1 MQCAPVASAGTLTF
15 HGRRARSSAAPN
27 LPVATA
33 NPARILGGPNSFVSD
48 RATTTPSSPERG
60 AIGEPAERLV
70 DEQERVGRAAP
81 RREPSSSA
89 RS

>member
-33 NPARILGGPNSFVSD
+33 NPPGSGEPEQLRQRPGDDDALLPR
-48 RATTTPSSPERG
+48 ERG